1 MKLLGRAK
9 IKDRKIK
16 VAHATII
23 REGMKVDITTPL
35 LDFIAKSMPKLRAGD
50 VVKLAVVEMMQS
62 EYDALPDAP
71 PTITLDAKKIP
82 AIKEWVKEDDKK
94 N

>member
-23 REGMKVDITTPL
+23 REGMKVEITTPL
-35 LDFIAKSMPKLRAGD
+35 LEFIAKSMPKLKAGD
-50 VVKLAVVEMMQS
+50 VVKLAVAEMMQS
-62 EYDALPDAP
+62 EYDALPSFP
-71 PTITLDAKKIP
+71 LIEKNP
-82 AIKEWVKEDDKK
+82 AIKDWVEKIDK
-94 N
+94 NN